1 LGWAGQIFFNGN
13 FIGLGSLLKARNLW
27 GKEKEHEEEMERK
40 KKKRKKEKKM
50 LGWAGQVLEEKNK
63 KSDFVDLLCVLLGM
77 GQADLPMCQ
86 YGSENW
92 FSLTLVNL

>member
-1 LGWAGQIFFNGN
+1 
-13 FIGLGSLLKARNLW
+13 
-27 GKEKEHEEEMERK
+27 MERK